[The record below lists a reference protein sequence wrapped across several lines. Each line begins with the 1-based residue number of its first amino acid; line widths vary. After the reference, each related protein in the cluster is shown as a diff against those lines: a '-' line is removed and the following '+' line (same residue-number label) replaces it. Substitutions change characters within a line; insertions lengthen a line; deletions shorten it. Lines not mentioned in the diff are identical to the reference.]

1 MDFISHCIKRN
12 PNKLEGR
19 ATAGM
24 LIIFLVLSL
33 LGWIYLTQASHVAT
47 TSRRNQEL
55 EAEKTRL
62 QQENMELMVEIATY
76 ESVSR
81 LAARAHELGYV
92 TVAPEDAEF
101 LAVAAPYPS
110 LSLSGQA
117 GYETSDGVVYARVD
131 AGYARIDAGYAR
143 IDAGHARTPDRW
155 ADGGGGAGSTA
166 GSGSSWAPSAL
177 LGGVKSQFTAWVR
190 EETQ

>member
-62 QQENMELMVEIATY
+62 QQENMELMVEIAAY

-81 LAARAHELGYV
+81 LAARADELGFVAV
-92 TVAPEDAEF
+92 TPEDAEF
-101 LAVAAPYPS
+101 LAVAAPSPS
-110 LSLSGQA
+110 LSLSGQG
-117 GYETSDGVVYARVD
+117 GYETSDGLVYARVD
-131 AGYARIDAGYAR
+131 AGYARV
-143 IDAGHARTPDRW
+143 DAGHARTPDRW